1 MVFVTGDTHFPID
14 SSKLFKSRKGF
25 ALSKMTREDYVIV
38 LGDFGLF
45 WKKGDK
51 YNARN
56 MQQVQD
62 LPYTLLFLDGNHEN
76 FDWLENFPVIE
87 KFGGKVQWC
96 GKNILHMM
104 RGEIYTIDGK
114 RFFVCGG
121 ATSMDKEFRQPYVS
135 WWPEENIS
143 SAEARKAIE
152 NLDHATE
159 PIDFILTHTC
169 PESIVEQMFKV
180 PVIYDV
186 TAKFLDVIKD
196 RLPST
201 PWYFGH
207 WHKDKDW
214 GRFHAMYNRVLR
226 IV

>member
-1 MVFVTGDTHFPID
+1 M
-14 SSKLFKSRKGF
+14 RK
-25 ALSKMTREDYVIV
+25 
-38 LGDFGLF
+38 
-45 WKKGDK
+45 
-51 YNARN
+51 
-56 MQQVQD
+56 VQA
-62 LPYTLLFLDGNHEN
+62 LPYTILFLDGNHEN
-76 FDWLENFPVIE
+76 FSWLEEYPVVE
-87 KFGGKVQWC
+87 KFGGKVQRC
-96 GKNILHMM
+96 GENIYHLI
-104 RGEIYTIDGK
+104 RGEVYEIQEN

-121 ATSMDKEFRQPYVS
+121 ATSTDKEYRRPYVS
-135 WWPEENIS
+135 WWPEENLS

-152 NLDHATE
+152 NLDHEAG

-169 PESIVEQMFKV
+169 PESIVERMFKV

-186 TAKFLDVIKD
+186 TAKFLDVIKN

-207 WHKDKDW
+207 WHEDKDW